1 MAIGAPVA
9 ALAFNA
15 GGATLA
21 TAASDGVTELWAF
34 ATQQQTG
41 AALAAQGSGRMS
53 ALAFSPSASTL
64 ATGEGNGTIELWDPD
79 GLHQSSAPIGTG
91 TPESAAA
98 AGGYEPAVLSGHG
111 DILAVSDGRGK
122 VRFWNALTR
131 RPVGQPIAS
140 HHAVTGLALSPDGKT
155 LAVTA
160 HGLQLWSTATGRQIG
175 SPLPAADAGG
185 PVAFSPDGTLV
196 AAIGTD
202 DKARLW
208 NVATQQE
215 SGTAVTNLPGA
226 SQGALAFS
234 PRGKIY
240 ATVGANGTAALWS
253 VTTQHRVGTLMTADG
268 QGPAEARA
276 AAGRPAYAL
285 AFSPD
290 GATLATAG
298 ANGSSSGSI
307 RLWDVATQQEI
318 GTPMTAGPEP
328 VYALAFSPDG
338 ATLATA
344 GGDGRARL
352 WNVAFPDGAGL
363 LATACAIA
371 GQSLTL
377 KQWADYA
384 GTQPFQQVCHAS

>member
-1 MAIGAPVA
+1 
-9 ALAFNA
+9 
-15 GGATLA
+15 
-21 TAASDGVTELWAF
+21 
-34 ATQQQTG
+34 
-41 AALAAQGSGRMS
+41 
-53 ALAFSPSASTL
+53 
-64 ATGEGNGTIELWDPD
+64 
-79 GLHQSSAPIGTG
+79 
-91 TPESAAA
+91 
-98 AGGYEPAVLSGHG
+98 
-111 DILAVSDGRGK
+111 
-122 VRFWNALTR
+122 
-131 RPVGQPIAS
+131 
-140 HHAVTGLALSPDGKT
+140 VTGLALSPDGKT